1 MRLDA
6 RIPVHVVPS
15 GLPLPQADPQ
25 AVLLVAG
32 PPGQACPLDGT
43 RGWMAVQ
50 HLSAAVP
57 DAAVLHPG
65 RHPGGCACCAARDP
79 LALVLSSL
87 FERRA
92 RGALGLF
99 RRVWLAAPPGLA
111 EAVPA
116 LLDADPVVAGRY
128 RIGEN

>member
-6 RIPVHVVPS
+6 RIPVHVVPF

-32 PPGQACPLDGT
+32 PPGQAYPLDGT

-50 HLSAAVP
+50 HLVAAVP
-57 DAAVLHPG
+57 ATAA
-65 RHPGGCACCAARDP
+65 RHPGGCACCAVRDP

-99 RRVWLAAPPGLA
+99 RRVWLIAPSGFA

-116 LLDADPVVAGRY
+116 LLAVDPVVAARY
-128 RIGEN
+128 RLGEN

>member
-6 RIPVHVVPS
+6 RIPVHVVPF
-15 GLPLPQADPQ
+15 GLLPPQADPQ

-32 PPGQACPLDGT
+32 PPGQASPLDGAP
-43 RGWMAVQ
+43 GWMAVQ
-50 HLSAAVP
+50 HLPAAP
-57 DAAVLHPG
+57 PATAT

-79 LALVLSSL
+79 LALVLRSL

-99 RRVWLAAPPGLA
+99 RRVWLVVPSGSAGT
-111 EAVPA
+111 VPA
-116 LLDADPVVAGRY
+116 LLAADPVVAGRY

>member
-6 RIPVHVVPS
+6 RIPVHVVPF

-32 PPGQACPLDGT
+32 PPGQACPSGGAPD
-43 RGWMAVQ
+43 WMAVQ
-50 HLSAAVP
+50 HLAAAVP
-57 DAAVLHPG
+57 ATAM

-99 RRVWLAAPPGLA
+99 RRVWLTAPPGLA
-111 EAVPA
+111 AAVPA
-116 LLDADPVVAGRY
+116 LLAADPVVAGRY